1 MGIETALIGS
11 AIAGGISS
19 HNQSKAAKRAA
30 EAQIS
35 AANQATNLEREMWQ
49 QGREDM
55 KPWLTQGQKS
65 LSQLGALTQPGGELM
80 RRWSQSDLGQ
90 DAGYQF
96 RLGEG
101 ERGINRAMAARGMAV
116 SGPAMRELARLNQG
130 MASEEAMNAFNRQQ
144 SQNQNIF
151 NMLSS
156 LANTGQVTGNQLAA
170 AGSQYAGNVASNLS
184 QAANARASQY
194 AAQAQAKQNMLG
206 DLLGIG
212 MQYGTK
218 KGWF

>member
-1 MGIETALIGS
+1 MGIETALIGGALTSGVS
-11 AIAGGISS
+11 AR
-19 HNQSKAAKRAA
+19 NQRKAAKAA
-30 EAQIS
+30 TSAQVEA
-35 AANQATNLEREMWQ
+35 ADQATALEREMWQ

-55 KPWLTQGQKS
+55 MPWLEQGHRS
-65 LSQLGALTQPGGELM
+65 LAQLSDLTKPGGALI
-80 RRWSQSDLGQ
+80 RRWTPADLSA
-90 DAGYQF
+90 DPGYQF

-101 ERGINRAMAARGMAV
+101 ERGVNRAMAARSMSM
-116 SGPAMRELARLNQG
+116 SGPAMREIARVNQG
-130 MASEEAMNAFNRQQ
+130 MASEEAMNAYNRATQQ
-144 SQNQNIF
+144 TQNIF

-170 AGSQYAGNVASNLS
+170 SGSQYAGNVASNLS

-194 AAQAQAKQNMLG
+194 AAQAQVKQNMLG

>member
-1 MGIETALIGS
+1 
-11 AIAGGISS
+11 
-19 HNQSKAAKRAA
+19 
-30 EAQIS
+30 
-35 AANQATNLEREMWQ
+35 
-49 QGREDM
+49 
-55 KPWLTQGQKS
+55 
-65 LSQLGALTQPGGELM
+65 
-80 RRWSQSDLGQ
+80 
-90 DAGYQF
+90 
-96 RLGEG
+96 
-101 ERGINRAMAARGMAV
+101 MAV

-170 AGSQYAGNVASNLS
+170 AGSQYAGNVANNLG